1 MVPARPLGG
10 TVASQTPPAQ
20 GAKLHPHAENAVR
33 RDEERQRQTHT
44 VGGNN
49 KKKPTPY
56 PAELMFT
63 LMVLKP
69 SDENHREDDEDRQI
83 RM

>member
-1 MVPARPLGG
+1 MVPALPLGG
-10 TVASQTPPAQ
+10 TVVSQTSPAQ

-33 RDEERQRQTHT
+33 RDEEPQRQTHT
-44 VGGNN
+44 VGG
-49 KKKPTPY
+49 KKKQNTPY
-56 PAELMFT
+56 PAEQMFT

-69 SDENHREDDEDRQI
+69 SDENHPEDDEDRQI